1 MAVQIRSPTHLSKIL
16 SPTFIRLYDLHLN
29 RKSCGWCTEAEFFLL
44 PQPQMCYV
52 PTKGEGE
59 TNVSSKFVD
68 DSSAVYKTGE
78 MHQVLQFW
86 AMRQTWATDGDLG
99 TENIKMIV
107 DILQVNEITQKTMQ
121 NEKKNG
127 QPEGLGNAKI
137 QDGRQKVATEK
148 IVSQKPKEKKKLE
161 KVFNRVKCWQSGN
174 Q

>member
-1 MAVQIRSPTHLSKIL
+1 
-16 SPTFIRLYDLHLN
+16 
-29 RKSCGWCTEAEFFLL
+29 
-44 PQPQMCYV
+44 MCYV

-121 NEKKNG
+121 NEKKWPTRRFG
-127 QPEGLGNAKI
+127 ERQDLGWQIEGGNRENSVLEAKGEEEI
-137 QDGRQKVATEK
+137 RESV
-148 IVSQKPKEKKKLE
+148 
-161 KVFNRVKCWQSGN
+161 
-174 Q
+174 

>member
-1 MAVQIRSPTHLSKIL
+1 MFYSLPGFDTVPIINLDYAATKLGMFIHGTGMAVQIRSPTHLSKIL

-78 MHQVLQFW
+78 MH
-86 AMRQTWATDGDLG
+86 
-99 TENIKMIV
+99 
-107 DILQVNEITQKTMQ
+107 
-121 NEKKNG
+121 
-127 QPEGLGNAKI
+127 
-137 QDGRQKVATEK
+137 
-148 IVSQKPKEKKKLE
+148 
-161 KVFNRVKCWQSGN
+161 
-174 Q
+174 